1 MALKHRKC
9 FAPAWV
15 ELYNLQACET
25 AAREVWDFVNLFS
38 RTRGCNRFI
47 ALIQAMDMLKKRLEQ
62 AGDHKTARTL
72 PGMKALETWVQKETR
87 LGNPVLAEAAEAAEA
102 AEISE
107 AAEGRHKSG
116 RKSVRE
122 SNELKR
128 ALDWSRKVN
137 ENVEQVVQQVP
148 PFSGVRES
156 LQNLSAFA
164 DIIVVSQTPYEAISR
179 EWHQHGLDQF
189 IRLIAGQELGTKA
202 EHLAFGAGGKYA
214 SGKVLMIGDAPG
226 DLQAAREN
234 GALFYPIIPG
244 EEAASWKRLHTE
256 AAVRFYQGTYT
267 GAYQE
272 ALVKEFTA
280 ILPEHPAWD
289 SVRDS

>member
-47 ALIQAMDMLKKRLEQ
+47 ALIQATKLLKKRLENTGNHQ
-62 AGDHKTARTL
+62 TARAV
-72 PGMKALETWVQKETR
+72 PDMKALEAWVHRETR
-87 LGNPVLAEAAEAAEA
+87 LGNPVLAEAAAAA
-102 AEISE
+102 
-107 AAEGRHKSG
+107 GSG
-116 RKSVRE
+116 RE
-122 SNELKR
+122 SEELKR
-128 ALDWSRKVN
+128 VLDWSRKVN

-156 LQNLSAFA
+156 LQNLAAFA

-202 EHLAFGAGGKYA
+202 EHLAFGTGGKYA
-214 SGKVLMIGDAPG
+214 SDKVLMVGDAPG

-244 EEAASWKRLHTE
+244 QEGASWKRLHTE
-256 AAVRFYQGTYT
+256 AAARFYQGTYT

-272 ALVKEFTA
+272 ALVQEFTA
-280 ILPEHPAWD
+280 NLPEHPPWD